1 MTAEEFDTWYSGTFA
16 PAFLS
21 VYQWMETKSPDT
33 AATLRSWHEQL
44 KHLSVAQINDAV
56 ALVQSGAEDIGQWQ
70 YIPRTLA
77 RIAQEQS
84 FASRTREPADLH
96 ERRERCRVCHDSG
109 LVMCWAVET
118 MQMARKYV
126 LTQIDYESI
135 KWLEVGLPCE
145 CSGGYQFAR
154 WSEHRGGK
162 VEVTER
168 IRFSESNWIRCSGDR
183 EASQAELIQWARDW
197 KPPNYSD
204 FGEYSYADR

>member
-1 MTAEEFDTWYSGTFA
+1 MTSEEFDTWYSGTFA

-44 KHLSVAQINDAV
+44 KHLSVIQVNDAL

-70 YIPRTLA
+70 DIPRTIA

-96 ERRERCRVCHDSG
+96 DRRERCRVCHDSG
-109 LVMCWAVET
+109 VVMCWAVET

-126 LTQIDYESI
+126 LTQIEYEAI
-135 KWLEVGLPCE
+135 KWLEAGLPCT
-145 CSGGYQFAR
+145 CSAGESFAMR
-154 WSEHRGGK
+154 SEHRGSK
-162 VEVTER
+162 VEVKEH
-168 IRFSESNWIRCSGDR
+168 IRYDEMKWVRCSGDR
-183 EASQAELIQWARDW
+183 EKAQAELIAWARDW
-197 KPPNYSD
+197 QPPNYSD
-204 FGEYSYADR
+204 FGEYSHA